1 MSPAHVYAYF
11 AFRRERERGAKELRA
26 KSIEAEAAAIC
37 QGIRQTVF
45 IKFENTIYNLNFI
58 RFCKKILRNL

>member
-11 AFRRERERGAKELRA
+11 AFRREREGGPELRA